1 MEGIENVYKSLN
13 KIIEKFMI
21 IIFALLVIDVLGQ
34 VFSRYVLSSSPSFTE
49 EFARFALIWLSILGM
64 AYLTGQRAHLT
75 MDYLY
80 NKFSEEKRKKVEI
93 FIELLIMLFAI
104 VVLIIGG
111 GNLVY
116 ITLSLG
122 QISSALH
129 VPLGYVYAIVPFS
142 GALIIFYSIYN
153 ILKETK

>member
-1 MEGIENVYKSLN
+1 VETLESIYNTIN
-13 KIIEKFMI
+13 KIIEKAMI
-21 IIFALLVIDVLGQ
+21 IIFSLLVIDVLGQ
-34 VFSRYVLSSSPSFTE
+34 VFSRYVLSNSPSFTE
-49 EFARFALIWLSILGM
+49 EFARFSLIWLSILGM
-64 AYLTGQRAHLT
+64 AYLSGQKSHLT

-80 NKFSEEKRKKVEI
+80 NKLTEEKRKKVSI
-93 FIELLIMLFAI
+93 MIEFVIMLFSI

-122 QISSALH
+122 QMSSALH

-142 GALIIFYSIYN
+142 GVLIIFYSIFN
-153 ILKETK
+153 ILKERN

>member
-1 MEGIENVYKSLN
+1 MEALENIYKSLN

-21 IIFALLVIDVLGQ
+21 VIFALLVIDVLGQ
-34 VFSRYVLSSSPSFTE
+34 VFSRYVLSNSPSFTE
-49 EFARFALIWLSILGM
+49 EFARFSLIWLSILGM
-64 AYLTGQRAHLT
+64 AYLTGQRSHLT

-80 NKFSEEKRKKVEI
+80 NKFSEGTRKKVEI
-93 FIELLIMLFAI
+93 FIELAIMLFAI

>member
-1 MEGIENVYKSLN
+1 MEALENVYKSLN

-21 IIFALLVIDVLGQ
+21 IIFGLLVVDVLGQ
-34 VFSRYVLSSSPSFTE
+34 VFSRYVLSNSPSFTE
-49 EFARFALIWLSILGM
+49 EFARFSLIWLSILGM

-80 NKFSEEKRKKVEI
+80 NKFSGEKRKKVAI

>member
-80 NKFSEEKRKKVEI
+80 NKFSEEKRRKVEI

>member
-1 MEGIENVYKSLN
+1 MEALENVYKSLN

-21 IIFALLVIDVLGQ
+21 IIFGLLVVDVLGQ
-34 VFSRYVLSSSPSFTE
+34 VFSRYVLSNSPSFTE
-49 EFARFALIWLSILGM
+49 EFARFSLIWLSILGM
-64 AYLTGQRAHLT
+64 AYLTGQRSHLT

-80 NKFSEEKRKKVEI
+80 NKFSEGTRKKVEI

>member
-1 MEGIENVYKSLN
+1 MEAIENVYKSLN
-13 KIIEKFMI
+13 KIIEKLII

-34 VFSRYVLSSSPSFTE
+34 VFSRYVLSNSPSFTE

-93 FIELLIMLFAI
+93 FIELMIMLFAI

>member
-1 MEGIENVYKSLN
+1 
-13 KIIEKFMI
+13 
-21 IIFALLVIDVLGQ
+21 
-34 VFSRYVLSSSPSFTE
+34 VLSSSPSFTE

-80 NKFSEEKRKKVEI
+80 NKFSEEKRRKVEI

>member
-1 MEGIENVYKSLN
+1 
-13 KIIEKFMI
+13 MI

-80 NKFSEEKRKKVEI
+80 NKFSEEKRRKVEI

>member
-1 MEGIENVYKSLN
+1 METIENVYKSLN

-34 VFSRYVLSSSPSFTE
+34 VFSRYVLSNSPSFTE

-93 FIELLIMLFAI
+93 FIELMIMLFAI